1 VGVRAPFADAFRA
14 EFPAL
19 HRFLRRRVGVA
30 AADDL
35 AAETFATAYARW
47 PTFDPSRPVRPW
59 LYGIASN
66 LMRHQWR
73 RERRQLRAYARS
85 GLDPVLVDDLDESV
99 SRADASA
106 RYPKVA
112 AALAELRPS
121 DREILLLNAWAELSD
136 AEIADALSLPV
147 GTVKSRLHRTREQ
160 LQNRL
165 GPTGQ
170 PTEAPIRVAEGD
182 RG

>member
-1 VGVRAPFADAFRA
+1 MGVGVAFEDAFRA

-19 HRFLRRRVGVA
+19 HRFLRRRVGVV

-66 LMRHQWR
+66 RMRHQWR
-73 RERRQLRAYARS
+73 RERRQLRAYERS
-85 GLDPVLVDDLDESV
+85 GLDPVLDDLDESV
-99 SRADASA
+99 SRADASS
-106 RYPKVA
+106 RYREVA

-121 DREILLLNAWAELSD
+121 DREILLLNAWAELTD
-136 AEIADALSLPV
+136 REIAEALSLPV

-160 LQNRL
+160 LRNRL
-165 GPTGQ
+165 SANGQ
-170 PTEAPIRVAEGD
+170 STEDPIRVDEGEQ
-182 RG
+182 RA